1 MYLVPPWS
9 NLCHSAQSVFPLSCL
24 RLLRGIL
31 LRTAEAIN
39 RTSFQRE
46 GVFLSGT
53 SLPEEKTKLEWRRG
67 GGGGGVCCF
76 LRDVPKHQSC
86 SFI

>member
-24 RLLRGIL
+24 RPLREIL

-53 SLPEEKTKLEWRRG
+53 SLPEEKTKLEWRMEFG
-67 GGGGGVCCF
+67 LISLYF
-76 LRDVPKHQSC
+76 LISY
-86 SFI
+86 

>member
-9 NLCHSAQSVFPLSCL
+9 NLCHSAQSVFPLSCP
-24 RLLRGIL
+24 RLLEEIL

-53 SLPEEKTKLEWRRG
+53 GLPEEKTKLEWRG
-67 GGGGGVCCF
+67 GGGEGGGEF
-76 LRDVPKHQSC
+76 
-86 SFI
+86 FAF

>member
-24 RLLRGIL
+24 RLLREIL

-53 SLPEEKTKLEWRRG
+53 ALPEEKTKLERKESRALEAAL
-67 GGGGGVCCF
+67 
-76 LRDVPKHQSC
+76 LRMFPINPRQTLK
-86 SFI
+86 